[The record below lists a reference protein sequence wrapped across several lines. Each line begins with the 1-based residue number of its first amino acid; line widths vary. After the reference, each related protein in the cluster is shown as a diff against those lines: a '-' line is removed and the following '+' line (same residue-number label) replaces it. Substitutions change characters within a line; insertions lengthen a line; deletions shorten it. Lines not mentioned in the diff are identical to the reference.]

1 MIATLFSFCIA
12 YHPNG
17 ILWQRVKEPGQL
29 NRPCLIYNANGVP
42 VYEGRLNV
50 CPAKKQHCD
59 VAQPRNVMYER
70 P

>member
-29 NRPCLIYNANGVP
+29 NRPCLILISRAV
-42 VYEGRLNV
+42 
-50 CPAKKQHCD
+50 
-59 VAQPRNVMYER
+59 
-70 P
+70 